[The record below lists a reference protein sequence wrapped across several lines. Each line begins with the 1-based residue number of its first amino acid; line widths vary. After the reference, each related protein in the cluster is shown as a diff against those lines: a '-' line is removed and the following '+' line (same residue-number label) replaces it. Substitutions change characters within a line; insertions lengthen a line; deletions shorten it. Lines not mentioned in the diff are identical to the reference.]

1 MEVNL
6 RDLMDNSEITTEDLD
21 YIIERLMNSR
31 NGGVRCYELV
41 VAFIEAY
48 KRARTISDKSHGE
61 RPYYTNSANV
71 AEHISG
77 WCNSYIN
84 HLEDDS
90 FP

>member
-6 RDLMDNSEITTEDLD
+6 KDLMDNSEITTDDLD
-21 YIIERLMNSR
+21 YIVERLMNSR
-31 NGGVRCYELV
+31 NGLRCYELT

-48 KRARTISDKSHGE
+48 KRGRTISDKAHGDK
-61 RPYYTNSANV
+61 PYYTSSVKV